1 MLTEPIRA
9 IFATNLG
16 VKRGEKVLVFTD
28 RVSSGEVLDERERT
42 RRERLRDIAVLTAE
56 IGKAFSKKITYH
68 EFPSVQCHGTEPPEE
83 LWRLAFSERAVD
95 ELKKTGLLGRLLSK
109 EIGKKEMETVTS
121 IVEKYKASTVNVVV
135 GLSNY
140 STTHTRFRDLL
151 TGICGCRYASM
162 PLFDASMLEGAMS
175 VDWNVIEKRT
185 KRIARIV
192 NRAES
197 MEVKTANGTILSF
210 SKTGRKAFAD
220 TGILTRP
227 GAFGNLP
234 AGEVYLAPLEG
245 TAAGRLVLDWAPT
258 RELASPVTLVV
269 EKGMVVK
276 IEGDESYSETL
287 RDKCGERQENRNIA
301 ELGIGTNERAQRP
314 DNILESEK
322 ILGSIH
328 VALGDNS
335 SFGGKVMTPFHQDF
349 VFFRPTVMLIHND
362 GTLRTLMEDGHFKG
376 VVMQEW
382 KVM

>member
-28 RVSSGEVLDERERT
+28 MVSPGETLDEKERV
-42 RRERLRDIAVLTAE
+42 RRERLRDISVLTAE

-68 EFPSVQCHGTEPPEE
+68 EFPSACCHGTEPPEE
-83 LWRLAFSERAVD
+83 LWRLAFGQRAVN
-95 ELKKTGLLGRLLSK
+95 ELKKNGLLEKLLSK
-109 EIGKKEMETVTS
+109 KIEKKEKETVMG
-121 IVEKYKASTVNVVV
+121 IVAKHRASAVNVVV

-197 MEVKTANGTILSF
+197 MDVKTANGTTLSF
-210 SKTGRKAFAD
+210 SKAGRKASAD
-220 TGILTRP
+220 TGILTKQ

-258 RELASPVTLVV
+258 RELASPVILSV

-276 IEGDESYSETL
+276 IEGDESYAETL
-287 RDKCGERQENRNIA
+287 REKCEERQENRNIA

-349 VFFRPTVMLIHND
+349 VFFRPTVLLIHKD
-362 GTLRTLMEDGHFKG
+362 GTVKPLMEDGHFLG
-376 VVMQEW
+376 EVT
-382 KVM
+382 